1 MTSVLPSEP
10 GLDPEQF
17 RRLAAY
23 GVVHEVGA
31 GDQLYATGDTSYDLI
46 LLEDAAVDIVR
57 DATSSEPEHVVI
69 QRGPGDFLGEL
80 NLLTGQAVYLTARV
94 TTAGRIVRVDTGAF
108 RRLLAEQVDIAD
120 VLLETFSIRREGL
133 QQAAGSALEL
143 VGRPT
148 AVETRELRA
157 YVGRLALP
165 HAWFDADSVAGHAL
179 MTANTLTEADLPV
192 VVIGGAVVRNATPGQ
207 VSEMLGLTYH
217 ASASDV
223 DLVVVGAGPAGLAAA
238 VYGASEG
245 LVTVLLDAAVPGGQA
260 GSSSRIENYLG
271 FPQGVSGDD
280 LAQRA
285 MVQALKFG
293 TQIYAPCRVSSLE
306 VTDSGPVLSLVDGT
320 EIRTRAVIVATG
332 ARYRRLDVPGWDEF
346 EQTGCVRYSATEL
359 DVRGF
364 ESQPV
369 TVIGGANSAGQAA
382 LFLASRGSHVDLVV
396 RRDDI
401 RATMSSYLVE
411 RLEVHPM
418 VQIRTAS
425 NVLALEGADRLM
437 EAVVGTDDGARERV
451 ACHAVFCFVGA
462 DPATDWLTGV
472 DLDEDGFVLTDT
484 RLGPEAGVDRLPFQT
499 SLPGVFAA
507 GDVRAGSMK
516 RVAAAVGEG
525 ASAVASVHAVLGR
538 QVEGPAT

>member
-1 MTSVLPSEP
+1 MTSVQLPEP
-10 GLDPEQF
+10 GLDPDQF

-31 GDQLYATGDTSYDLI
+31 GDQLYATGDASYDLI
-46 LLEDAAVDIVR
+46 LLEDASVDVVR
-57 DATSSEPEHVVI
+57 DATSSEPEHVVTR
-69 QRGPGDFLGEL
+69 RGPGDFLGEL

-94 TTAGRIVRVDTGAF
+94 TTPGRIIRIDSGAF

-133 QQAAGSALEL
+133 REAAGSALEL
-143 VGRPT
+143 VGWPT

-165 HAWFDADSVAGHAL
+165 HTWFDADSVAGRAL
-179 MTANTLTEADLPV
+179 MTASAMQEDDLPV
-192 VVIGGAVVRNATPGQ
+192 VVIGGRILRRATPGE
-207 VSEMLGLTYH
+207 VSDVLGLTYR
-217 ASASDV
+217 STGVDV

-260 GSSSRIENYLG
+260 GASSRIENYLG

-280 LAQRA
+280 LARRA

-293 TQIYAPCRVSSLE
+293 TQIYAPCRVEGLE
-306 VTDSGPVLSLVDGT
+306 VAETGPVLRLVDGT

-332 ARYRRLDVPGWDEF
+332 ARYRRLDVPGWEEF
-346 EQTGCVRYSATEL
+346 EERGCVHYSATEL
-359 DVRGF
+359 DVRGC
-364 ESQPV
+364 ESRPV
-369 TVIGGANSAGQAA
+369 AVIGGANSAGQAA
-382 LFLASRGSHVDLVV
+382 LFLASRGSHVDVVV

-401 RATMSSYLVE
+401 RATMSSYLVD
-411 RLEVHPM
+411 RLEAHPM
-418 VQIRTAS
+418 VQIRTSS

-437 EAVVGTDDGARERV
+437 EAIVGTDDGERERI

-462 DPATDWLTGV
+462 DPATEWLTGV

-484 RLGPEAGVDRLPFQT
+484 RLGPDAGVDRLPFQT

-525 ASAVASVHAVLGR
+525 ASAVASVHVVLGQR
-538 QVEGPAT
+538 VEGPMT

>member
-1 MTSVLPSEP
+1 MTSLPSEP
-10 GLDPEQF
+10 GLDEDQF

-46 LLEDAAVDIVR
+46 LLEDASVDIVR
-57 DATSSEPEHVVI
+57 DATSTEPEHVVVR
-69 QRGPGDFLGEL
+69 RGPGDFLGEL

-94 TTAGRIVRVDTGAF
+94 TGPGRIVRIDTGAF

-120 VLLETFSIRREGL
+120 VILEAFSIRREGL
-133 QQAAGSALEL
+133 KVAAGSALEL
-143 VGRPT
+143 IGWPA
-148 AVETRELRA
+148 AVETRDLRA

-165 HAWFDADSVAGHAL
+165 HTWFDADSVAGRAL
-179 MTANTLTEADLPV
+179 MTASAMTEDDLPF
-192 VVIGGAVVRNATPGQ
+192 VVIAGRILRNATPGE
-207 VSEMLGLTYH
+207 VSEVLGLTYR
-217 ASASDV
+217 STGVDV

-260 GSSSRIENYLG
+260 GASSRIENYLG

-280 LAQRA
+280 LARLA

-293 TQIYAPCRVSSLE
+293 TQIYAPCRVDGLE
-306 VTDSGPVLSLVDGT
+306 VAESGPVLRLVDGT

-346 EQTGCVRYSATEL
+346 EERGGVHYSATEL
-359 DVRGF
+359 DVRGC

-369 TVIGGANSAGQAA
+369 AVIGGANSAGQAA

-401 RATMSSYLVE
+401 RATMSSYLVD

-418 VQIRTAS
+418 VQIRTSS

-437 EAVVGTDDGARERV
+437 EAVVGTDDGARELI
-451 ACHAVFCFVGA
+451 ACHALFCFVGA
-462 DPATDWLTGV
+462 DPATEWLTGV

-507 GDVRAGSMK
+507 GDVRSGSMK

-525 ASAVASVHAVLGR
+525 ASAVASVHVVLGR
-538 QVEGPAT
+538 RVEGPAT